1 MADQQTHINLELN
14 ALLDTTRVLI
24 ESNDL
29 EFVVN
34 HLMLI
39 LMGKLLVTRA
49 AVVLYRPLSDDYE
62 VFSVKGK
69 ILIKKGDVFSLPIS
83 EEQRDRFYLQ
93 ADELSQEYVPPALG
107 NSNLC
112 TLFALQTNELHLG
125 YLLLGS
131 KFNQQDYS
139 ETELKLVEGMCT
151 ISSAGIANSQLV
163 GELKNINRKLDRK
176 IHELN
181 TLFDLSKEF
190 STLVDR
196 DKIVRMFKFAL
207 LGEMMVHSF
216 FFLHMKEGKPIMV
229 TKSSVKHDPSEDDI
243 KKLFA
248 LKASVLSVDD
258 ALRQEIP
265 FLANNPIA
273 LLATLSLSSEKLAV
287 VGIGNR
293 PNGEDF
299 TDSDHDFLL
308 SLGSLVLLSIQKT
321 YLVEERIQR
330 KSLEDEIRLSREI
343 QLGLLPAN
351 LPQPE
356 GYALAASNIPSRQ
369 VGGDYFDVIDRGD
382 ELIVAIADVT
392 GKGVPA
398 SLLMANVQAMLHAL
412 ILDDFNMA
420 EVTEKIND
428 ILYKNTAAD
437 KFITF
442 FWGRLKLETGE
453 FEYVN
458 AGHNPPYYAKKDG
471 SVAELHEGGLLLG
484 AMPSM
489 MPYRSG
495 KLNME
500 RGDRIVLFTDG
511 VTEATSAD
519 GSMYEEPRLLDL
531 MKRSAFDSAQH
542 MLDSLIVE
550 LEQFTSSK
558 FSDDVTVVIL
568 DRT

>member
-1 MADQQTHINLELN
+1 MADQQTRINLELN

-29 EFVVN
+29 AFVVN
-34 HLMLI
+34 HLLLI
-39 LMGKLLVTRA
+39 LMGKLLVTKA

-69 ILIKKGDVFSLPIS
+69 IHAKKGDVFSLPIS
-83 EEQRDRFYLQ
+83 EEQRARFYLST
-93 ADELSQEYVPPALG
+93 DELPKEQCPPELID
-107 NSNLC
+107 SNLS
-112 TLFALQTNELHLG
+112 TFFALQTNELHLG
-125 YLLLGS
+125 YLLLGQ

-139 ETELKLVEGMCT
+139 ETELKLLEGMCA

-163 GELKNINRKLDRK
+163 GELKSINRKLDRK

-216 FFLHMKEGKPIMV
+216 FFLYMKEGKPIMV
-229 TKSSVKHDPSEDDI
+229 TKSSIKHDPNEDDVT
-243 KKLFA
+243 KLFA
-248 LKASVLSVDD
+248 LSEPVLSVDE
-258 ALRQEIP
+258 ALRKEIP
-265 FLANNPIA
+265 FLANNPIS
-273 LLATLSLSSEKLAV
+273 LLASLSLSSEKLAI

-293 PNGEDF
+293 PNGEEF
-299 TDSDHDFLL
+299 SDSDHDFLL

-343 QLGLLPAN
+343 QLGLLPAQ
-351 LPQPE
+351 LPQPQ

-412 ILDDFNMA
+412 TLDDFNISD
-420 EVTEKIND
+420 VTGKIND

-442 FWGRLKLETGE
+442 FWGRLNLNTGE

-458 AGHNPPYYAKKDG
+458 AGHNPPYHAKKDG
-471 SVAELHEGGLLLG
+471 SVTELQEGGLLLG
-484 AMPSM
+484 AMPTVV
-489 MPYRSG
+489 PYTSG
-495 KLNME
+495 KITLDT
-500 RGDRIVLFTDG
+500 GDRLVLFTDG
-511 VTEATSAD
+511 VTEAASAD
-519 GSMYEEPRLLDL
+519 GAMYEEPRLLEL
-531 MKRSAFDSAQH
+531 MKSCAAESAQH
-542 MLDSLIVE
+542 LLDRLIAE
-550 LEQFTSSK
+550 LEDFTDSN
-558 FSDDVTVVIL
+558 FSDDVTVIIL